1 MKKFN
6 FKILGLIA
14 MTAILATSCG
24 LKKMVKKY
32 PTVSAKYEMIPNQP
46 LETNGTTDYTMKIN
60 VTVKGTIPPKYF
72 HKKAIVEFTP
82 VLKYDGGSTEL
93 KKYTI
98 TGEKVKE
105 PKGDM
110 TISKKTGGSFT
121 YTDVIVYKPEM
132 NKSDLVVN
140 PVAKLKKKTINL
152 DKKGDFT
159 LGYGVIYTSTRVGK
173 DEDLSV
179 ADHGYEKETFVTK
192 SGNIYYAY
200 NDAKINMKLE
210 QNKKPENVTKLK
222 ELTDF
227 VNLSLKVK
235 TINVNAWASPE
246 GEETLNQ
253 KLSDGRSKSADKW
266 VKDIYD
272 AIAKDYAKV
281 NKLKNYKAT
290 YPVINLLA
298 KGEDWDG
305 FQKELSA
312 SNIKDKNTI
321 LNVIKSQNDKFK
333 REKTIRDMSV
343 IYKEIE
349 DNILSLLR
357 RSEIVYVCYEN
368 KKTDEKIAELSTT
381 KPGDLDVKELLYAGT
396 LTNDIDT
403 KLKIYKSAT
412 TVYPNDWKGYNNLG
426 WAYLMKKDYTNAL
439 TSLEK
444 ANTLNPNNGLILNN
458 LGVATSWKGDFAGA
472 MNYFKQAESKGVN
485 STYNQGVLLIR
496 QGNYT
501 GAITNFT
508 GKSLR
513 YNIGLAQLLNKSYPE
528 AISTLEGGPK
538 TAEAYYLLAIIGA
551 RTNNTSLMYD
561 YLKKACQMDAKYKTQ
576 AKDDREFIKFATS
589 GDFTNAIQ

>member
-6 FKILGLIA
+6 FRILGLIA
-14 MTAILATSCG
+14 LIAIVATSCG

-32 PTVSAKYEMIPNQP
+32 PTVSAKYEMVPKEP
-46 LETNGTTDYTMKIN
+46 LEANGTSDYSLKVK

-82 VLKYDGGSTEL
+82 VLKYEGGQTEL
-93 KKYTI
+93 KKYVI

-105 PKGDM
+105 PKGDITM
-110 TISKKTGGSFT
+110 TKKGGGNFT
-121 YTDVIVYKPEM
+121 YTHTFDYKPEM
-132 NKSDLVVN
+132 NKSELMVN
-140 PVAKLKKKTINL
+140 PVAKLKKKTTNL
-152 DKKGDFT
+152 DKKGDFK
-159 LGYGVIYTSTRVGK
+159 LGDGVIYTCTRVGK
-173 DEDLSV
+173 DEDLTL
-179 ADHGYEKETFVTK
+179 AEHGYEKETFVTK

-210 QNKKPENVTKLK
+210 QNKKPENAAKLQD
-222 ELTDF
+222 LTDF
-227 VNLSLKVK
+227 INLGLKVK
-235 TINVNAWASPE
+235 SININAWASPE

-253 KLSDGRSKSADKW
+253 KLTDNRSKSADSWLKG
-266 VKDIYD
+266 IYD
-272 AIAKDYAKV
+272 ANAAAYAKV
-281 NKLKNYKAT
+281 NKLKNFKAT
-290 YPVINLLA
+290 YPVINLMA

-333 REKTIRDMSV
+333 REKTIRDMAV

-368 KKTDEKIAELSTT
+368 KKTDEKIAALSTT
-381 KPGDLDVKELLYAGT
+381 NPDSLDVKELLYAGT

-403 KLKIYKSAT
+403 KLKIYKSVT
-412 TVYPNDWKGYNNLG
+412 TKYPNDWKGYNNLG

-439 TSLEK
+439 VSLEK
-444 ANTLNPNNGLILNN
+444 ANTLNPNNGIILNN
-458 LGVATSWKGDFAGA
+458 LGVATSWKGDYVAA
-472 MNYFKQAESKGVN
+472 MNYFKQAESKGTKT
-485 STYNQGVLLIR
+485 SYNQGVLLIR
-496 QGNYT
+496 QGDYT

-508 GKSLR
+508 GKSCR
-513 YNIGLAQLLNKSYPE
+513 YNMGLAQLLNKSYND
-528 AISTLEGGPK
+528 AAATLECAPK
-538 TAEAYYLLAIIGA
+538 TAETYYLLAVIGA
-551 RTNNTSLMYD
+551 RMNNSSMMLD
-561 YLKKACQMDAKYKTQ
+561 NLKKACQMDAKYKSQ
-576 AKDDREFIKFATS
+576 AKDDREFIKFSSS